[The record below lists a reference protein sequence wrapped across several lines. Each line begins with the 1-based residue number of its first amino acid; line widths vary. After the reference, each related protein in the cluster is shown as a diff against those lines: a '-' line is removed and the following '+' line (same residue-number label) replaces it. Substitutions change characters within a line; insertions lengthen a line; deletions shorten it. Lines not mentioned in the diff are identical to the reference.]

1 MRRLI
6 SMALDILIVDD
17 EEDIRD
23 LIAGILEDEGNETR
37 QAHDAD
43 SALEEI
49 ARRRPSLVFLDIW
62 LQGSRLDGLQLLDEL
77 QAQHPELPVVMISG
91 HGNVETAVSA
101 IRRGAYDY
109 IEKPFKIDRLLLV
122 TQRAM
127 EASRLKSEN
136 AELKERTVTTFSD
149 IVGISPAIAAARAV
163 IEKSGPTNSR
173 IFVSGPSGTGKGL
186 CARMIHRA
194 SLRSSGP
201 FVEFNASLY
210 DPEEVAVLLF
220 GREIRDRAGVVR
232 TEVGALERAHGGT
245 LHLSEVTGLPE
256 AAQVALLRTL
266 VEGRFQ
272 RVGGQVSVP
281 IDVRIIS
288 SSSQN
293 IAALIEEGSFRSA
306 LFHRLSVVPLKL
318 TALRERRE
326 DVPPLV
332 NIFIEHVCRIHNLP
346 RLAIGDDALAVL
358 QAQDWPGNARQL
370 RNSIERLL
378 ILLKDQQPVDGIIT
392 AAHLPSDIGEVLPTV
407 GDTDAS
413 AHLMSL
419 PLKEAREIFERQYLT
434 AQLERFGGNVSK
446 TAEFVGMERS
456 ALHRKIKSLGLAER
470 NHDAAGAIE
479 EVQ

>member
-1 MRRLI
+1 
-6 SMALDILIVDD
+6 MALDILIVDD

-77 QAQHPELPVVMISG
+77 QAQHPDLPVVMISG

-127 EASRLKSEN
+127 EATRLKSEN
-136 AELKERTVTTFSD
+136 AELKERAAVPFSE
-149 IVGISPAIAAARAV
+149 IVGQSPSIAAARAV

-186 CARMIHRA
+186 CARLIHRHSNRA
-194 SLRSSGP
+194 AGP
-201 FVEFNASLY
+201 FIEFNAMLY
-210 DPEEVAVLLF
+210 DPEEVPVLLF
-220 GREIRDRAGVVR
+220 GRETRDRAGSVR

-245 LHLSEVTGLPE
+245 LHLSEVTGL
-256 AAQVALLRTL
+256 AQPAQTALLRTL

-272 RVGGQVSVP
+272 RVGGQVPVP
-281 IDVRIIS
+281 VDVRIIA

-293 IAALIEEGSFRSA
+293 IAALIEAGVFRSD

-318 TALRERRE
+318 APLRERRE
-326 DVPPLV
+326 DVPALV
-332 NIFIEHVCRIHNLP
+332 GMFIEQVCRVHNLP
-346 RLAIGDDALAVL
+346 RLKIGDDALAVL

-378 ILLKDQQPVDGIIT
+378 ILLRDQQPEDGIIT
-392 AAHLPSDIGEVLPTV
+392 AALLPSDIGEVLPTV

-456 ALHRKIKSLGLAER
+456 ALHRKIKSLGLTER
-470 NHDAAGAIE
+470 NGEPAVPIGQE
-479 EVQ
+479 EPCE